1 MRSLRRWKGMG
12 CAAVCLAATAAG
24 LEAQTARRW
33 SFRVEA
39 GRAEIH
45 RETSTGGIY
54 AGAFSREIVR
64 SGIIRL
70 EGGLTLSGADE
81 GFGALSV
88 GVELR
93 PLPDARITPYGKANA
108 GVMWEPEY
116 GGSIY
121 TATLGLFL
129 RVGDRTRILG
139 AITRGTHGAT
149 YGPHSFSFGLERGF
163 GSSRNR

>member
-1 MRSLRRWKGMG
+1 MKGLPRRRRAGL
-12 CAAVCLAATAAG
+12 ALACLAATATG
-24 LEAQTARRW
+24 LEAQTVTRW

-45 RETSTGGIY
+45 RTTSTGGIY
-54 AGAFSREIVR
+54 IGTLSREVGR
-64 SGIIRL
+64 SGILRF

-81 GFGALSV
+81 GFAALSA

-93 PLPDARITPYGKANA
+93 PLPEARITPYGKANA
-108 GVMWEPEY
+108 GLMWEPEY
-116 GGSIY
+116 AGSIY
-121 TATLGLFL
+121 TATVGLLL

-139 AITRGTHGAT
+139 AITRGTHGET

-163 GSSRNR
+163 GPPRRR